1 MNILF
6 LNTSDQLGGAA
17 IAAKRLTDALNKEQ
31 LKVTMLVR
39 DKSSNDF
46 DVIAVHQSPKLA
58 YNFLAERIKI
68 WMNNLFSK
76 KNLFAVSIANAGSSI
91 TNLPEFKNADIIHLH
106 WINQGFISLS
116 ELKKIIK
123 SGKPIV
129 WTMHDMWPI
138 TGICH
143 HSRTCVK
150 YMTECKACPFL
161 RHPWGEKDL
170 SYKCFKKKKSIYAS
184 SPSAINF
191 VGCSQWLTLKAKDS
205 ALTVNQR
212 VLNIPNP
219 INIDLFQPLNK
230 KECRTKFNLPQNMK
244 LILFG
249 AAKTTNKRKGIDYFI
264 NACLELRQTSSTA
277 IGIVLY
283 GKDSELLKDRFTLP
297 TFSLG
302 YIQSEKEIIQLYN
315 AVDLFALP
323 SLEENLPNSIVE
335 AMACGVPC
343 VGFEIGGIPELIDHL
358 HNGYIAKYK
367 SSTDLAQGLKWVLEN
382 NENSALSQEARRK
395 VVDSFSESK
404 VAQKYISLYNS
415 IIK

>member
-17 IAAKRLTDALNKEQ
+17 IAAKRLVEALNKEHM
-31 LKVTMLVR
+31 KVVMLVR
-39 DKSSNDF
+39 DKTGNDF
-46 DVIAVHQSPKLA
+46 DVLPIRQTPKLT
-58 YNFLAERIKI
+58 YNFIMERVRI
-68 WMNNLFSK
+68 WAHNFFSK
-76 KNLFAVSIANAGSSI
+76 KDLFSVSLANKGSSI
-91 TNLPEFKNADIIHLH
+91 THLPEFKNADIIHLH
-106 WINQGFISLS
+106 WINQGFISLQ
-116 ELKKIIK
+116 EIKRIIK

-143 HSRTCVK
+143 HARSCTK
-150 YMTECKACPFL
+150 YMTECNSCPFL
-161 RHPWGEKDL
+161 RNKMKVKDL
-170 SYKCFKKKKSIYAS
+170 SYKVFHKKMDIYQS
-184 SPSAINF
+184 TNEPLNF
-191 VGCSQWLTLKAKDS
+191 VGCSQWLTQKAKDS
-205 ALTVNQR
+205 ALTENQN

-219 INIDLFQPLNK
+219 INTDVFQPQNK
-230 KECRTKFNLPQNMK
+230 EECRTHFGLPQNMK

-264 NACLELRQTSSTA
+264 NACLELRQTSSA
-277 IGIVLY
+277 PIGIVLY
-283 GKDSELLKDRFTLP
+283 GKDSEQLKDRFTLP

-302 YIQSEKEIIQLYN
+302 YIRNERDIIKLYN

-335 AMACGVPC
+335 AMACAVPC
-343 VGFEIGGIPELIDHL
+343 VGFDIGGIPELIDHL

-382 NENSALSQEARRK
+382 NKDKALSQEARRK
-395 VVDSFSESK
+395 VLDSFSEK
-404 VAQKYISLYNS
+404 IVAKQYINLYNN
-415 IIK
+415 ILK

>member
-17 IAAKRLTDALNKEQ
+17 IAAKRLTDALNKEH

-58 YNFLAERIKI
+58 YNFVAERIKI
-68 WMNNLFSK
+68 WMSNLFTR
-76 KNLFAVSIANAGSSI
+76 KNLFAVSIANTGSSI
-91 TNLPEFKNADIIHLH
+91 TNLPEFKNADIVHLH

-116 ELKKIIK
+116 ELQKIIN

-143 HSRTCVK
+143 HSRSCVK
-150 YMTECKACPFL
+150 YMTQCKACPFL
-161 RHPWGEKDL
+161 RKLWSKKDL
-170 SYKCFKKKKSIYAS
+170 SYKCFKRKKAIYAS
-184 SPSAINF
+184 SSTPINF

-205 ALTVNQR
+205 ALTAKQT

-219 INIDLFQPLNK
+219 ININLFQPLSKLNA
-230 KECRTKFNLPQNMK
+230 RLQFNLPKNMK

-277 IGIVLY
+277 IGVVLY
-283 GKDSELLKDRFTLP
+283 GKDSDLLKDKFTLP

-315 AVDLFALP
+315 AVDLFVLP

-382 NENSALSQEARRK
+382 NEDSALSQEARRK
-395 VVDSFSESK
+395 VVDNFSESK

>member
-17 IAAKRLTDALNKEQ
+17 IAAKRLTDALNKEH

-46 DVIAVHQSPKLA
+46 DVITIHQSPKLA
-58 YNFLAERIKI
+58 YNFIAERIKI
-68 WMNNLFSK
+68 WMSNLFTR
-76 KNLFAVSIANAGSSI
+76 KNLFAVSIANTGSSI

-116 ELKKIIK
+116 ELRRIIN

-143 HSRTCVK
+143 HSRSCIK
-150 YMTECKACPFL
+150 YMSECQSCPFL
-161 RHPWGEKDL
+161 RKLWSKKDL
-170 SYKCFKKKKSIYAS
+170 SYRCFKKKKSIYSS
-184 SPSAINF
+184 SPTPINF
-191 VGCSQWLTLKAKDS
+191 VGCSKWLTLKAEDS
-205 ALTVNQR
+205 ALTANQT

-219 INIDLFQPLNK
+219 ININLFQPFSK
-230 KECRTKFNLPQNMK
+230 REARAQFNLPQNMK

-264 NACLELRQTSSTA
+264 NACLELRQTSSTP

-283 GKDSELLKDRFTLP
+283 GEDSYLLKDKFTLP

-335 AMACGVPC
+335 AMACGTPC

-382 NENSALSQEARRK
+382 NEDSALSQEARRK
-395 VVDSFSESK
+395 IVDSFSERK
-404 VAQKYISLYNS
+404 VAQKYIALYNS